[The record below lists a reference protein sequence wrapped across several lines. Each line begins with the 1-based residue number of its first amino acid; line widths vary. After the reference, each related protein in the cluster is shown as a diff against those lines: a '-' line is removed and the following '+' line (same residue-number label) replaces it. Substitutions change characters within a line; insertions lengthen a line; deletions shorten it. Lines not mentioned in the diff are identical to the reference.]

1 MRILVANRG
10 EIARRVIRTAHRL
23 GAETVAV
30 YSDADRHAPFVGE
43 ATMAHRL
50 GPADPA
56 RSYLSSEAVLAAA
69 AATATTAIH
78 PGYGFL
84 SENAGFARAVMAAG
98 LVWIGP
104 DPEVMAA
111 MASKIEAR
119 RLAGE
124 AGVPVIPGFDGD
136 QDAKGLGQ
144 AADRIGFPVLIK
156 ASAGGGGKGIRIASA
171 PEHFPAALREART
184 EAERAFG
191 DPTVLVERYITQ
203 PRHIEVQVVGD
214 HHNNVVHLGT
224 RECSVQRRY
233 QKLLEEAPAPRLP
246 DATRAEL
253 EARAVGLAEATG
265 YDSAGTVEYILDDH
279 TGQYFFLEMNTRL
292 QVEHP
297 VTEMVTGLDLV
308 ELQILAA
315 HGEPLP
321 VTQQDITFTGH
332 AFEARINAE
341 NPATGFTPQTGTI
354 SHLRVPHDVR
364 WDSAVEVGSEATP
377 YYDSMI
383 AKLITTGPDRES
395 ARLRLAETLEE
406 ILIGGFTTTTGF
418 HRWLINQP
426 ALINSTITTRYLD
439 ETPVPDPPAPP
450 AGMAAAA
457 WKASRRA
464 EAPSDAWHQLH
475 LFRNS
480 DQTAFDPVILEDQ
493 SGAIYEVEPHG
504 WAWTGTHLFDV
515 ADQVGRHTAAVD
527 TNAGLVWVN
536 LDGHTFSFNALTRSE
551 HWAAKATGSL
561 AALEDAIVAPFPAVV
576 SEVLVAPGDELTPDD
591 PVVVIEAMK
600 MLHTLSTP
608 SRAVVAAVRVEVGD
622 QVESGQVLVTLEPPP
637 TEAGSGR

>member
-1 MRILVANRG
+1 
-10 EIARRVIRTAHRL
+10 
-23 GAETVAV
+23 
-30 YSDADRHAPFVGE
+30 
-43 ATMAHRL
+43 
-50 GPADPA
+50 
-56 RSYLSSEAVLAAA
+56 
-69 AATATTAIH
+69 
-78 PGYGFL
+78 
-84 SENAGFARAVMAAG
+84 
-98 LVWIGP
+98 
-104 DPEVMAA
+104 
-111 MASKIEAR
+111 
-119 RLAGE
+119 
-124 AGVPVIPGFDGD
+124 
-136 QDAKGLGQ
+136 
-144 AADRIGFPVLIK
+144 
-156 ASAGGGGKGIRIASA
+156 
-171 PEHFPAALREART
+171 
-184 EAERAFG
+184 
-191 DPTVLVERYITQ
+191 
-203 PRHIEVQVVGD
+203 
-214 HHNNVVHLGT
+214 
-224 RECSVQRRY
+224 
-233 QKLLEEAPAPRLP
+233 
-246 DATRAEL
+246 
-253 EARAVGLAEATG
+253 
-265 YDSAGTVEYILDDH
+265 
-279 TGQYFFLEMNTRL
+279 MNTRL

-551 HWAAKATGSL
+551 HWAAKATDSL

-622 QVESGQVLVTLEPPP
+622 QVESGQVPRNPGTTPHRGWVGSLGCGHESSERGADVPP
-637 TEAGSGR
+637 EHGCLDAGGPAPGVPRRGLLQHRLHRTPRAARRQGQGPAYRRAAGHGARPVGTGAGHHRRRRRVDGVGPPRRHPGLGSPLALGPGDRSWYRATGTR